1 MADPSND
8 SVTEKTKWMRIASS
22 KVRDLTNDARP
33 ALPSHQEAQMQA
45 HAAHCSLA
53 VQPTLT
59 VSPSDLT
66 PSTLPTL
73 TSAYMHS
80 STSIIDVDEDDNE
93 DPNSDPDGDGIETT
107 SDFSRGNACVS
118 SCLQSLMDNTAPGP
132 SKRRRVTS
140 PSASPEP
147 EPEPESQLLSVK
159 ERNCDLDEF
168 FEQAETTSG
177 KKYRRCKFCM

>member
-1 MADPSND
+1 
-8 SVTEKTKWMRIASS
+8 
-22 KVRDLTNDARP
+22 
-33 ALPSHQEAQMQA
+33 
-45 HAAHCSLA
+45 
-53 VQPTLT
+53 
-59 VSPSDLT
+59 
-66 PSTLPTL
+66 
-73 TSAYMHS
+73 
-80 STSIIDVDEDDNE
+80 
-93 DPNSDPDGDGIETT
+93 
-107 SDFSRGNACVS
+107 
-118 SCLQSLMDNTAPGP
+118 MDNTAPGP